1 MKSSYCLDN
10 QSFCNIFCVGLF
22 LFVCLSASSI
32 WTMRLARHGN
42 QVQLSVAL
50 TGTLKSSKKLFK
62 IWSQSL
68 GRTGNWQ
75 LFLKEESLLSWWDV
89 TYLTLWSKIWLELV
103 SRLTL
108 INAVTSWLTFV
119 FSSSWRIHFSA
130 ADMSYAKAGSYHQVP
145 RDFNVLIQ
153 TCSANIQKVTQ
164 NSKKT
169 AFPAA
174 SSLIMSWIWD
184 IIGALY
190 CDTFIL
196 LNITRQQHL
205 SWKFDIIQIVHLCL
219 FI

>member
-1 MKSSYCLDN
+1 MATKSSCQLPWL
-10 QSFCNIFCVGLF
+10 GLWNRPKNSLKF
-22 LFVCLSASSI
+22 EVNHL
-32 WTMRLARHGN
+32 
-42 QVQLSVAL
+42 VAL
-50 TGTLKSSKKLFK
+50 EIGCF
-62 IWSQSL
+62 
-68 GRTGNWQ
+68 
-75 LFLKEESLLSWWDV
+75 FLREESLLSWWDV

-119 FSSSWRIHFSA
+119 FSWSWRIHFSA

-184 IIGALY
+184 IVVLW
-190 CDTFIL
+190 
-196 LNITRQQHL
+196 
-205 SWKFDIIQIVHLCL
+205 SS
-219 FI
+219 